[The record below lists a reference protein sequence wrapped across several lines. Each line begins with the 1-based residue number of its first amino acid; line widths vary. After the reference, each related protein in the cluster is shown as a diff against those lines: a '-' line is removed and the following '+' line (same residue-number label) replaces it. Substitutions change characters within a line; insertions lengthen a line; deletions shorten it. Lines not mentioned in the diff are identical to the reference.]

1 MKLKRVIGVV
11 GLVAVYCGP
20 GLFFI
25 LAVALGVNIG
35 VALFITLGTVI
46 VIRFVLNIDFQHSL
60 GQIES
65 HTPHGAAVYQFL
77 VAVRRAKE
85 AESRPA

>member
-25 LAVALGVNIG
+25 FAVALGVNIC
-35 VALFITLGTVI
+35 VALFITLGMVI
-46 VIRFVLNIDFQHSL
+46 VIRFVLNIDF
-60 GQIES
+60 
-65 HTPHGAAVYQFL
+65 
-77 VAVRRAKE
+77 
-85 AESRPA
+85 

>member
-1 MKLKRVIGVV
+1 MKLKRVIGMV

-35 VALFITLGTVI
+35 VALFITLGMVSLRLEY
-46 VIRFVLNIDFQHSL
+46 RFLTFAGTD
-60 GQIES
+60 
-65 HTPHGAAVYQFL
+65 
-77 VAVRRAKE
+77 
-85 AESRPA
+85 